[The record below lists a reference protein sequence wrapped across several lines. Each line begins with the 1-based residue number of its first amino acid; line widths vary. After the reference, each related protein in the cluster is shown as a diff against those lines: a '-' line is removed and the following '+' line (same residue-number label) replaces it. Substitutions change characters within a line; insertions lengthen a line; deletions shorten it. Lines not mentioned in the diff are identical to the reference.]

1 MNDYILVQLEYI
13 VRVLVA
19 GFCGAMIG
27 YERKNKLKEAGIRT
41 HFIVALTSALII
53 IISKYGFYDII
64 GTPGI
69 GLDPARVAAQ
79 VVSGVGFL
87 GAGLI
92 FVRNQSISG
101 LTTAAG
107 MWATAG
113 IGLAI
118 GCGLYLL
125 GIVSSIII
133 LISQFLLHRS
143 RWWIRLPIAEQL
155 LIKIRNTD
163 DSVTYIE
170 EKLKNDRIDII
181 NMKVNNLDEFFL
193 EVTIYAKLPKGYNK
207 TNLLKLFNDNPLIKS
222 LEV

>member
-1 MNDYILVQLEYI
+1 MNDYILVQFEYI

-53 IISKYGFYDII
+53 IISKYGFYDIV

-92 FVRNQSISG
+92 FIRNQSISG

-133 LISQFLLHRS
+133 LIAQFLLHRS

-207 TNLLKLFNDNPLIKS
+207 TNLIKLFNDNPLIKS
-222 LEV
+222 L

>member
-19 GFCGAMIG
+19 GFRGAMIG

-53 IISKYGFYDII
+53 IISKYGFYDIV

-92 FVRNQSISG
+92 FIRNQSISG

-133 LISQFLLHRS
+133 LIAQFLLHRS

-207 TNLLKLFNDNPLIKS
+207 TNLIKLFNDNPLIKS

>member
-53 IISKYGFYDII
+53 IISKYGFYDIV

-133 LISQFLLHRS
+133 LIAQFLLHRS

>member
-1 MNDYILVQLEYI
+1 MNDYILAQLEYI

-53 IISKYGFYDII
+53 IISKYGFYDIL

-107 MWATAG
+107 MWATSG

-133 LISQFLLHRS
+133 LIAQFLLHRS
-143 RWWIRLPIAEQL
+143 RWWIKLPIAEQL
-155 LIKIRNTD
+155 RIKIRNTS
-163 DSVTYIE
+163 DSVTSIE
-170 EKLKNDRIDII
+170 DTLKNDKIDII
-181 NMKVNNLDEFFL
+181 NMKVNNLDGFFL
-193 EVTIYAKLPKGYNK
+193 EVIIYAKLPKGYNK
-207 TNLLKLFNDNPLIKS
+207 SNLIKLFNDNPLVKT
-222 LEV
+222 LEI

>member
-53 IISKYGFYDII
+53 IISKYGFYDIVD
-64 GTPGI
+64 TPGI

-92 FVRNQSISG
+92 FIRNQSISG

-133 LISQFLLHRS
+133 LIAQFLLHRS

-207 TNLLKLFNDNPLIKS
+207 TNLIKLFNDNPLIKS

>member
-19 GFCGAMIG
+19 GFRGAMIG

-53 IISKYGFYDII
+53 IISKYGFYDIV

-92 FVRNQSISG
+92 FIRNQSISG

-133 LISQFLLHRS
+133 LIARFLLHRS

-207 TNLLKLFNDNPLIKS
+207 TNLIKLFNDNPLIKS

>member
-1 MNDYILVQLEYI
+1 MNDYILAQLEYI

-107 MWATAG
+107 MWATSG

-133 LISQFLLHRS
+133 LIAQFLLHRS
-143 RWWIRLPIAEQL
+143 RWWIKLPIAEQL
-155 LIKIRNTD
+155 RIKIRNTS
-163 DSVTYIE
+163 DSVTSIE
-170 EKLKNDRIDII
+170 DTLKNDKIDII
-181 NMKVNNLDEFFL
+181 NMKVNNLDGFFL
-193 EVTIYAKLPKGYNK
+193 EVIIYAKLPKGYNK
-207 TNLLKLFNDNPLIKS
+207 SNLIKLFNDNPLVKT
-222 LEV
+222 LEI

>member
-13 VRVLVA
+13 VRVVVA

-53 IISKYGFYDII
+53 IISKYGFYDIR

-92 FVRNQSISG
+92 FIRNQSISG

-133 LISQFLLHRS
+133 LIAQFLLHRS

-207 TNLLKLFNDNPLIKS
+207 TNLIKLFNDNPLIKS

>member
-133 LISQFLLHRS
+133 LIAQFLLHRS

-170 EKLKNDRIDII
+170 EKLKNDKIDII

-207 TNLLKLFNDNPLIKS
+207 TNLIKLFNDNPLIKS

>member
-133 LISQFLLHRS
+133 LIAQFLLHRS

-207 TNLLKLFNDNPLIKS
+207 TNLIKLFNDNPLIKS

>member
-118 GCGLYLL
+118 GCGVYLL

-133 LISQFLLHRS
+133 LIAQFLLHRS

-207 TNLLKLFNDNPLIKS
+207 TNLIKLFNDNPLIKS

>member
-92 FVRNQSISG
+92 FVRNQSIIG

-133 LISQFLLHRS
+133 LIAQFLLHRS

-207 TNLLKLFNDNPLIKS
+207 TNLIKLFNDNPLIKS

>member
-1 MNDYILVQLEYI
+1 MNDYILAQLEYI

-53 IISKYGFYDII
+53 IISKYGFYDIL

-107 MWATAG
+107 MWATSG

-133 LISQFLLHRS
+133 LIAQFLLHRS
-143 RWWIRLPIAEQL
+143 RWWIKLPIAEQL
-155 LIKIRNTD
+155 RIKIRNTS
-163 DSVTYIE
+163 DSVTSIE
-170 EKLKNDRIDII
+170 DTLKNDKIDII
-181 NMKVNNLDEFFL
+181 
-193 EVTIYAKLPKGYNK
+193 AK
-207 TNLLKLFNDNPLIKS
+207 
-222 LEV
+222 

>member
-53 IISKYGFYDII
+53 IISKYGFYDIV

-92 FVRNQSISG
+92 FIRNQSISG

-133 LISQFLLHRS
+133 LIAQFLLHRS

-181 NMKVNNLDEFFL
+181 NMKVNNLDEFL
-193 EVTIYAKLPKGYNK
+193 S
-207 TNLLKLFNDNPLIKS
+207 LIHI
-222 LEV
+222 

>member
-1 MNDYILVQLEYI
+1 MNDYILIQLEYI

-19 GFCGAMIG
+19 GFCGAIIG

-53 IISKYGFYDII
+53 IISKYGFYDIVD
-64 GTPGI
+64 TPGI

-92 FVRNQSISG
+92 FIRNQSISG

-133 LISQFLLHRS
+133 LIAQFLLHRS

-170 EKLKNDRIDII
+170 EKLKNDKIDII

-207 TNLLKLFNDNPLIKS
+207 TNLIKLFNDNPLIKS

>member
-1 MNDYILVQLEYI
+1 MNDYILIQLEYI

-19 GFCGAMIG
+19 GFCGAIIG

-53 IISKYGFYDII
+53 IISKYGFYDIV

-79 VVSGVGFL
+79 VVSVVGFW

-92 FVRNQSISG
+92 FIRNQSISG
-101 LTTAAG
+101 LTTATG

-125 GIVSSIII
+125 HN
-133 LISQFLLHRS
+133 F
-143 RWWIRLPIAEQL
+143 
-155 LIKIRNTD
+155 
-163 DSVTYIE
+163 YFIE
-170 EKLKNDRIDII
+170 VD
-181 NMKVNNLDEFFL
+181 
-193 EVTIYAKLPKGYNK
+193 GG
-207 TNLLKLFNDNPLIKS
+207 
-222 LEV
+222 

>member
-53 IISKYGFYDII
+53 IISKYGFYDIV

-79 VVSGVGFL
+79 VVSGVGFS

-92 FVRNQSISG
+92 FIRNQSISG

-133 LISQFLLHRS
+133 LIAQFLLHRS

-207 TNLLKLFNDNPLIKS
+207 TNLIKLFNDNPLIKS

>member
-19 GFCGAMIG
+19 GFCGAIIG

-53 IISKYGFYDII
+53 IISKYGFYDIVD
-64 GTPGI
+64 TPGI

-92 FVRNQSISG
+92 FIRNQSISG

-133 LISQFLLHRS
+133 LIAQFLLHRS

-207 TNLLKLFNDNPLIKS
+207 TNLIKLFNDNPLIKS

>member
-53 IISKYGFYDII
+53 IISKYGFYDIV

-92 FVRNQSISG
+92 FIRNQSISG

-133 LISQFLLHRS
+133 LIAQFLLHRS

-170 EKLKNDRIDII
+170 EKLKNDKIDII

-207 TNLLKLFNDNPLIKS
+207 TNLIKLFNDNPLIKS

>member
-1 MNDYILVQLEYI
+1 MSSHILVQLEYI
-13 VRVLVA
+13 VRVLIA

-69 GLDPARVAAQ
+69 GLDPARVAAK

-87 GAGLI
+87 GAVLI
-92 FVRNQSISG
+92 FIRNQSISG

-113 IGLAI
+113 IGLVI

-125 GIVSSIII
+125 GIVSSVII
-133 LISQFLLHRS
+133 LIAQFLLHRS
-143 RWWIRLPIAEQL
+143 RKWIRLPIAEQL
-155 LIKIRNTD
+155 LIKIRNTA
-163 DSVTYIE
+163 DSVNYIE
-170 EKLKNDRIDII
+170 EKLKSEKIDII

-207 TNLLKLFNDNPLIKS
+207 SKLIKLFNDNFLIKS
-222 LEV
+222 LEI

>member
-53 IISKYGFYDII
+53 IISKYGFYDIV

-92 FVRNQSISG
+92 FIRNQSISG

-118 GCGLYLL
+118 GCGLYLV

-133 LISQFLLHRS
+133 LIAQFLLHRS

-207 TNLLKLFNDNPLIKS
+207 TNLIKLFNDNPLIKS

>member
-1 MNDYILVQLEYI
+1 MNDYILIQLEYI

-19 GFCGAMIG
+19 GFCGAIIG

-133 LISQFLLHRS
+133 LIAQFLLHRS
-143 RWWIRLPIAEQL
+143 RWWIKLPIAEQL

-170 EKLKNDRIDII
+170 EKLKNDKIDII
-181 NMKVNNLDEFFL
+181 NMKINNLDGAFL
-193 EVTIYAKLPKGYNK
+193 EVIIYVKLPKGYNK
-207 TNLLKLFNDNPLIKS
+207 TNLLKLFNDNPLIKY
-222 LEV
+222 LEI

>member
-13 VRVLVA
+13 VKVLVA

-53 IISKYGFYDII
+53 IISKYGFYDIV

-92 FVRNQSISG
+92 FIRNQSISG

-133 LISQFLLHRS
+133 LIAQFLLHRS

-207 TNLLKLFNDNPLIKS
+207 TNLIKLFNDNPLIKS

>member
-92 FVRNQSISG
+92 FIRNQSISG

-133 LISQFLLHRS
+133 LIAQFLLHRS

-207 TNLLKLFNDNPLIKS
+207 TNLIKLFNDNPLIKS

>member
-53 IISKYGFYDII
+53 IISKYGFYDIV

-92 FVRNQSISG
+92 FIRNQSISG

-133 LISQFLLHRS
+133 LIAQFLLHRS

-170 EKLKNDRIDII
+170 EKIKNDRIDII

-207 TNLLKLFNDNPLIKS
+207 TNLIKLFNDNPLIKS

>member
-53 IISKYGFYDII
+53 IISKYGFYDIV

-133 LISQFLLHRS
+133 LIAQFLLHRS

-207 TNLLKLFNDNPLIKS
+207 TNLIKLFNDNPLIKS

>member
-1 MNDYILVQLEYI
+1 MNDYILIQLEYI

-19 GFCGAMIG
+19 GFCGAIIG

-53 IISKYGFYDII
+53 IISKYGFYDIV

-92 FVRNQSISG
+92 FIRNQSISG

-133 LISQFLLHRS
+133 LIAQFLLHRS

-170 EKLKNDRIDII
+170 EKLKNDKIDII

-207 TNLLKLFNDNPLIKS
+207 TNLIKLFNDNPLIKS

>member
-13 VRVLVA
+13 VKVLVA

-53 IISKYGFYDII
+53 IISKYGFYDIV

-92 FVRNQSISG
+92 FIRNQSISG

-133 LISQFLLHRS
+133 LIAQFLLHRS

-170 EKLKNDRIDII
+170 EKLKNDKIDII

-207 TNLLKLFNDNPLIKS
+207 TNLIKLFNDNPLIKS

>member
-1 MNDYILVQLEYI
+1 MNDYILIQLEYI

-19 GFCGAMIG
+19 GFCGAIIG

-53 IISKYGFYDII
+53 IISKYGFYDIVD
-64 GTPGI
+64 TPGI

-92 FVRNQSISG
+92 FIRNQSISG

-207 TNLLKLFNDNPLIKS
+207 TNLIKLFNDNPLIKS

>member
-19 GFCGAMIG
+19 GFCGAIIG

-53 IISKYGFYDII
+53 IISKYGFYDIV

-92 FVRNQSISG
+92 FIRNQSISG

-133 LISQFLLHRS
+133 LIAQFLLHRS

-207 TNLLKLFNDNPLIKS
+207 TNLIKLFNDNPLIKS

>member
-53 IISKYGFYDII
+53 IISKYGFYDIV

-92 FVRNQSISG
+92 FIRNQSISG

-207 TNLLKLFNDNPLIKS
+207 TNLIKLFNDNPLIKS

>member
-53 IISKYGFYDII
+53 IISKYGFYDIVD
-64 GTPGI
+64 TPGI

-92 FVRNQSISG
+92 FIRNQSISG

-133 LISQFLLHRS
+133 LIAQFLLHRS

-170 EKLKNDRIDII
+170 EKLKNDKIDII

-207 TNLLKLFNDNPLIKS
+207 TNLIKLFNDNPLIKS

>member
-1 MNDYILVQLEYI
+1 MLVF
-13 VRVLVA
+13 VV
-19 GFCGAMIG
+19 AMIG

-53 IISKYGFYDII
+53 IISKYGFYDIV

-92 FVRNQSISG
+92 FIRNQSISG

-133 LISQFLLHRS
+133 LIAQFLLHRS

-207 TNLLKLFNDNPLIKS
+207 TNLIKLFNDNPLIKS

>member
-53 IISKYGFYDII
+53 IISKYGFYDIV

-92 FVRNQSISG
+92 FIRNQSISG

-133 LISQFLLHRS
+133 LIAQFLLHRS

-193 EVTIYAKLPKGYNK
+193 EVTIYAKLTKGYNK
-207 TNLLKLFNDNPLIKS
+207 TNLIKLFNDNPLIKS

>member
-53 IISKYGFYDII
+53 IISKYGFYDIV

-92 FVRNQSISG
+92 FIRNQSISG

-133 LISQFLLHRS
+133 LIAQFLLHRS

-207 TNLLKLFNDNPLIKS
+207 TNLIKLFNDNPLIKS

>member
-13 VRVLVA
+13 VKVLVA

-53 IISKYGFYDII
+53 IISKYGFYDIV

-92 FVRNQSISG
+92 FIRNQSISG

-133 LISQFLLHRS
+133 LIAQFLLHRS

-193 EVTIYAKLPKGYNK
+193 EVTIYDKLHKGYNK
-207 TNLLKLFNDNPLIKS
+207 PYLINLFNDNPLIKS